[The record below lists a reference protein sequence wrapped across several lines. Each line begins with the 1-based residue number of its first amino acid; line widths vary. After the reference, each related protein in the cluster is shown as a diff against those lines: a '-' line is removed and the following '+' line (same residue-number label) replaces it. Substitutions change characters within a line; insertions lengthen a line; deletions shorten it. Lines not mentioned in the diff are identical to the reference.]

1 MWEGCLNKMGDFINQ
16 EISMFLEAAYYGML
30 MGVSYDILRIFRRV
44 VSHKNLIVYIE
55 DYLFWVVW
63 GVILFAL
70 IFNYNDGNI
79 RGYVFAAVLVG
90 GLLYLKSFSPFFVK
104 YVSLILG
111 NILTFILKKPLKA
124 VKMVI
129 VRFTKRI
136 MKGIKRL
143 NGITHRKK
151 KQE

>member
-1 MWEGCLNKMGDFINQ
+1 MGDFINQ

-30 MGVSYDILRIFRRV
+30 LGISYDVLRIFRRV
-44 VSHKNLIVYIE
+44 VSHKNFVVYIE

-70 IFNYNDGNI
+70 IFNYNDGNM
-79 RGYVFAAVLVG
+79 RGYVFAAVVIG
-90 GLLYLKSFSPFFVK
+90 GVLYLKSFSPFLVK

-111 NILTFILKKPLKA
+111 NILTFVLKKPLKA

-129 VRFTKRI
+129 MKLVKRAV
-136 MKGIKRL
+136 KGIKKL
-143 NGITHRKK
+143 NGVSNRKK
-151 KQE
+151 KEQE

>member
-1 MWEGCLNKMGDFINQ
+1 MGDFINQ

-30 MGVSYDILRIFRRV
+30 MGISYDALRIFRRV
-44 VSHKNLIVYIE
+44 VSHKNVIVYIE

-63 GVILFAL
+63 GIILFAL

-79 RGYVFAAVLVG
+79 RGYVFVAVLMG
-90 GLLYLKSFSPFFVK
+90 GLLYIKSFSPFLVK

-124 VKMVI
+124 VKMF
-129 VRFTKRI
+129 VRRLTGKAK
-136 MKGIKRL
+136 KGIKKI

-151 KQE
+151 KEE

>member
-1 MWEGCLNKMGDFINQ
+1 MGDFINQ

-30 MGVSYDILRIFRRV
+30 MGISYDVLRIFRRV
-44 VSHKNLIVYIE
+44 VSHKNVIVYIE

-63 GVILFAL
+63 GIILFAL

-79 RGYVFAAVLVG
+79 RGYVFVAVLIG
-90 GLLYLKSFSPFFVK
+90 GILYLKSFSPFLVK

-124 VKMVI
+124 VKMFI
-129 VRFTKRI
+129 MRLVRKAK
-136 MKGIKRL
+136 KGIKKL
-143 NGITHRKK
+143 NGIPHRKK
-151 KQE
+151 KEE

>member
-1 MWEGCLNKMGDFINQ
+1 MGDFINQ

-30 MGVSYDILRIFRRV
+30 LGVSYDVLRILRRIIK
-44 VSHKNLIVYIE
+44 HKNTVVYIE

-79 RGYVFAAVLVG
+79 RGYVFVAVLIG
-90 GLLYLKSFSPFFVK
+90 GLLYLKSFSLFLVK

-111 NILTFILKKPLKA
+111 NILTFVLKKPLKA
-124 VKMVI
+124 VKMFILKILKQV
-129 VRFTKRI
+129 K
-136 MKGIKRL
+136 KGFKKL
-143 NGITHRKK
+143 NGITRKRK
-151 KQE
+151 TEK

>member
-1 MWEGCLNKMGDFINQ
+1 MGDFINQ

-30 MGVSYDILRIFRRV
+30 MGISYDVLRIFRRV
-44 VSHKNLIVYIE
+44 VSHKNVIVYIE

-63 GVILFAL
+63 GIVLFAL

-79 RGYVFAAVLVG
+79 RGYVFVAVLMG
-90 GLLYLKSFSPFFVK
+90 GILYLRSFSPFLVK

-124 VKMVI
+124 VKMFV
-129 VRFTKRI
+129 TKLTRKAK
-136 MKGIKRL
+136 KGIKKL

-151 KQE
+151 KEE

>member
-1 MWEGCLNKMGDFINQ
+1 MGDFINQ

-30 MGVSYDILRIFRRV
+30 MGISYDVLRIFRRV
-44 VSHKNLIVYIE
+44 VSHKNVIVYIE

-63 GVILFAL
+63 GIILFAL

-79 RGYVFAAVLVG
+79 RGYVFVAVLIG
-90 GLLYLKSFSPFFVK
+90 GILYLKSFSPFLVK

-124 VKMVI
+124 VKMFITRLVS
-129 VRFTKRI
+129 KAK
-136 MKGIKRL
+136 KGIKKL
-143 NGITHRKK
+143 NGIPHRKK
-151 KQE
+151 KEE